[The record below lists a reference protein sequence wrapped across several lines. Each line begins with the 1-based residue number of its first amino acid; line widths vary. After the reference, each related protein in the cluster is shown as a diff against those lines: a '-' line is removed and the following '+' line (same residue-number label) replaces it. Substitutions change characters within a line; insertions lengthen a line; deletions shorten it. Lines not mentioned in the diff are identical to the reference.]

1 MAGITFAAMAAPLS
15 DRFLDALRAA
25 VGDSGW
31 TTDPAR
37 MAPHTAEERGV
48 FQGECG
54 IVVWPAST
62 EEVSHVVR
70 LCAESKVSVTP
81 QGGNTGLVG
90 GGVPAGGVVLSLRRL
105 KRIRAVDSLNHTM
118 TAEAGCVLADAQ
130 QAAAKAGALF
140 PLSLAAEGS
149 CTIGGNLSTN
159 AGGVHVLRY
168 GTMRD
173 LVLGVEVVLPD
184 GRIWDGLRGLRKD
197 NSGYDLKHLF
207 VGAEGTLGIITAAT
221 LKLFPRLHSR
231 AVAFAALPSA
241 RAALDLFARLR
252 DSCGETLT
260 AFEFTNRNPLEF
272 VLRHT
277 PGTRDPFAQPHA
289 WYVLMELASPRDD
302 RAGLV
307 RAVESVLE
315 SAAEGGIV
323 ADAVIAQSEPQADA
337 LWKLRES
344 MSEAQKPEG
353 GSIKHDVSVPL
364 SRVPEFVERA
374 SAAVEAAMP
383 GVRICAFG
391 HMGDG
396 NVHFNVSQPVGMDR
410 AQFLGHWE
418 RFNRMVHDLVQE
430 LGGSFSAEHGI
441 GKLKIKDMD
450 RYKEDVELDLMR
462 AVKAALDPL
471 GIMNPGKVLPP

>member
-1 MAGITFAAMAAPLS
+1 MVDPLPE
-15 DRFLDALRAA
+15 RFLDSLRAA

-31 TTDPAR
+31 TTDAAT
-37 MAPHTAEERGV
+37 MAPYAVEERGV
-48 FQGECG
+48 FRGDCA

-70 LCAESKVSVTP
+70 LCADAKVPVTP

-90 GGVPAGGVVLSLRRL
+90 GGVPAGGVVLSLKRL
-105 KRIRAVDSLNHTM
+105 KRIRGLDRLNHAITV
-118 TAEAGCVLADAQ
+118 EAGCVLADVQ
-130 QAAAKAGALF
+130 QAAAEAGALF

-149 CTIGGNLSTN
+149 CTIGGNLATN

-173 LVLGVEVVLPD
+173 LVLGLEVVLPD
-184 GRIWDGLRGLRKD
+184 GRIWDGLKGLRKD

-207 VGAEGTLGIITAAT
+207 VGAEGTLGVITAAT
-221 LKLFPRLHSR
+221 LKLFPMLHSR
-231 AVAFAALPSA
+231 AVALAALPSP

-252 DSCGETLT
+252 DACGETLT
-260 AFEFTNRNPLEF
+260 AFEFSGRNPLEF
-272 VLRHT
+272 VLRHI
-277 PGTRDPFAQPHA
+277 PGVRDPFAAPHA
-289 WYVLMELASPRDD
+289 WYALMELASPRDEGTGLR
-302 RAGLV
+302 RAL
-307 RAVESVLE
+307 ESVLE

-364 SRVPEFVERA
+364 SRVPEFIERA
-374 SAAVEAAMP
+374 TAAVEAAMP
-383 GVRICAFG
+383 AARVCPFG

-410 AQFLGHWE
+410 ARFLDHWE
-418 RFNRMVHDLVQE
+418 RFNRTIHDLVQE
-430 LGGSFSAEHGI
+430 LGGSFSAEHGV
-441 GKLKIKDMD
+441 GKLKLKDMD

-462 AVKAALDPL
+462 AVKTALDPL
-471 GIMNPGKVLPP
+471 GIMNPGKVLPPS